1 MSSDTREEQL
11 AIRIAD
17 LTAADPQFAAAIP
30 SDTVTA
36 AVDVPGLLLPEIV
49 QTLLQGYAERPALG
63 ERAQE
68 FVTDPA
74 TGRTTARL
82 LPRFDTISYGQLWDR
97 VRALAAALH
106 ATAVATGDR
115 VAILGFTSA
124 DYTVIDTALGQIGA
138 VSVPLQ
144 TSSSPESLAPIVTET
159 EPRVIAASVD
169 HLAAAVELA
178 VTAHAPA
185 RVLVFDY
192 HPELD
197 DHRDAV
203 ASASERLAGTGVAVE
218 TLTDLLDR
226 GDKLPAPEAPK
237 ADGTDPLALLI
248 YTSGST
254 GAPKG
259 AMYLQSSVGKFW
271 RRNSKAWL
279 GPVSSAINLSFMP
292 MSHVMGR
299 GILYA

>member
-106 ATAVATGDR
+106 STGVATGDR
-115 VAILGFTSA
+115 VAILGFT
-124 DYTVIDTALGQIGA
+124 
-138 VSVPLQ
+138 
-144 TSSSPESLAPIVTET
+144 
-159 EPRVIAASVD
+159 
-169 HLAAAVELA
+169 
-178 VTAHAPA
+178 
-185 RVLVFDY
+185 
-192 HPELD
+192 
-197 DHRDAV
+197 
-203 ASASERLAGTGVAVE
+203 
-218 TLTDLLDR
+218 
-226 GDKLPAPEAPK
+226 
-237 ADGTDPLALLI
+237 
-248 YTSGST
+248 
-254 GAPKG
+254 
-259 AMYLQSSVGKFW
+259 
-271 RRNSKAWL
+271 
-279 GPVSSAINLSFMP
+279 
-292 MSHVMGR
+292 
-299 GILYA
+299 